1 MSTKLV
7 ECLSSCRKLGGTVS
21 IVKLVYPDFTSK
33 WYEKNYSQ
41 WIPPKKVT

>member
-7 ECLSSCRKLGGTVS
+7 ECLSSCRILGGIVS
-21 IVKLVYPDFTSK
+21 MVNLVCPDFTSK
-33 WYEKNYSQ
+33 WYEKNSSQ